1 MVKCATFPSN
11 SIYTCECSSTS
22 SYTLTIPTEN
32 MTEFEKGS
40 VWRCTYIGDGRF
52 QSLSATLH
60 IAAYQYNLTGSAE
73 YAVLGRAFTWTCG
86 MFIPTDQTINENMT
100 ESEQGSVWMCQYFGD
115 GNIRSPDVTLTIA
128 SHQYNLTGSSEYAV
142 LHEVF
147 MWTCVIFIPPGRTMS
162 AVAFYRNSV
171 LCAVVGNLN
180 NKCVTDISN
189 NRYMYGCSSAISY
202 TLTIPAEN
210 MTKYEQGS
218 VWKCVYFGDSRFK
231 SLDVTLITAV
241 DVHNVSLVPSDNP
254 LTLREGTQTEVRCVV
269 NSNAVPAP
277 TITWYLGSKEITG
290 TTSNNTSSIIITGNR
305 QDNKRTLKC
314 SATNNNK
321 PPKNVDTTLNV
332 EYPPSVIHLTQKDI
346 IEAQNLF
353 IICGANPGNPNLT
366 IFVWTKVDS
375 GFRQNG
381 STLQLPNIQRTSS
394 GTYRC
399 TAENTYRN
407 GAKGTNSQTMVVN
420 VLYKPV
426 IQEKTS
432 TIVNETERAELIREV
447 DSNPL
452 SDISW
457 YDGAELLKTQTSV
470 KIANLT
476 IENALC
482 TDTKNFTLSVSNT
495 VQRNVTS
502 LVELIVNCKPKAH
515 DDEITV
521 AITSYTRRISMST
534 TVIAY
539 PEPRYNL
546 EYKNGTANN
555 MMTVN
560 LYKNAI
566 NNFTIYCEQQLVEE
580 MDSVTYTLKL
590 SNVLGASTVFI
601 NIRKQ
606 VKPSSPIITEAICEE
621 TSARIK
627 WESSFDGGAVQSFFV
642 AAFGDTYKSSR
653 SDIITDKGE
662 NQTHQAVVPFLQPS
676 VLYTFYVFA
685 KNSIG
690 DTISEKVNCTTLK
703 ETQKTIN
710 TRNQTLKVAGSVTGV
725 LVVLT
730 LVIVLSCLMHRH
742 FTLICNI
749 GFERRNKQEKTADLV
764 EEKSHYTVMSE
775 HGEENRRN
783 PYDVL
788 TPTESTNL
796 YEAIQMKENQKTD
809 ADTYESLNKPEKI
822 AFCDNSIKDSN
833 KSGILKKTDAT
844 PFSNT
849 EEYTNTSFES

>member
-1 MVKCATFPSN
+1 MKEKRYILFTSCLSLLCAT
-11 SIYTCECSSTS
+11 T
-22 SYTLTIPTEN
+22 
-32 MTEFEKGS
+32 KG
-40 VWRCTYIGDGRF
+40 
-52 QSLSATLH
+52 Q
-60 IAAYQYNLTGSAE
+60 
-73 YAVLGRAFTWTCG
+73 
-86 MFIPTDQTINENMT
+86 
-100 ESEQGSVWMCQYFGD
+100 
-115 GNIRSPDVTLTIA
+115 
-128 SHQYNLTGSSEYAV
+128 QYNLTGSSEYAV
-142 LHEVF
+142 LGRNF
-147 MWTCVIFIPPGRTMS
+147 TWTCKMFIPTGQTING
-162 AVAFYRNSV
+162 VTFYRNNIFCGSV
-171 LCAVVGNLN
+171 GL
-180 NKCVTDISN
+180 VTDLECKILSPN
-189 NRYMYGCSSAISY
+189 PRYKYGCLSEFSY

-210 MTKYEQGS
+210 MTEYEQGS
-218 VWKCVYFGDSRFK
+218 VWRCIYFGSSIFRSPDVTLAIADYQYNLTGSSEYASLGEAFTWTCEMFIPPGQTISAVRFYRNDVSCAIVGHKNETCLADISTTRYTYGCSSGFSYTLTIPAENMTEFEKGSLWRCEYFGVGRFK
-231 SLDVTLITAV
+231 SLDVTLHIAV
-241 DVHNVSLVPSDNP
+241 DVHNVSLIPTANP
-254 LTLREGTQTEVRCVV
+254 LTLVEGTQIEVQCVV
-269 NSNAVPAP
+269 NSNALPAP

-321 PPKNVDTTLNV
+321 PPKTVDTTLNV
-332 EYPPSVIHLTQKDI
+332 EYPPSVIHLAQKDI

-353 IICGANPGNPNLT
+353 IICGANLGNPNLT
-366 IFVWTKVDS
+366 IFAWTKVDS
-375 GFRQNG
+375 GFKQNG

-399 TAENTYRN
+399 TAENTYSN
-407 GAKGTNSQTMVVN
+407 GAKGVNSQTMVVN
-420 VLYKPV
+420 VLYKPM
-426 IQEKTS
+426 IEEKIS
-432 TIVNETERAELIREV
+432 TIVNESESVELIREI

-457 YDGAELLKTQTSV
+457 YDGAEHLKTETSV
-470 KIANLT
+470 AIANLT
-476 IENALC
+476 IKNASC
-482 TDTKNFTLSVSNT
+482 TDSKNFTLSVSNA
-495 VQRNVTS
+495 VEKNVTS
-502 LVELIVNCKPKAH
+502 SVELIVNCKPKAD

-521 AITSYTRRISMST
+521 PITSDTRRISLST
-534 TVIAY
+534 TVMAY

-546 EYKNGTANN
+546 EYKNGTSNN
-555 MMTVN
+555 MMTVY

-566 NNFTIYCEQQLVEE
+566 NNFTIYCEQQFVQE
-580 MDSVTYTLKL
+580 MDSVTYTLKFN
-590 SNVLGASTVFI
+590 NVLGSSTVFI
-601 NIRKQ
+601 KIVKQ

-642 AAFGDTYKSSR
+642 AALGDTYKSSR
-653 SDIITDKGE
+653 SDIIKDKGE

-685 KNSIG
+685 KNNIG

-703 ETQKTIN
+703 ETQKTSN

-730 LVIVLSCLMHRH
+730 LVIVLSCSMHRH

-809 ADTYESLNKPEKI
+809 AYFKED
-822 AFCDNSIKDSN
+822 
-833 KSGILKKTDAT
+833 
-844 PFSNT
+844 
-849 EEYTNTSFES
+849 

>member
-1 MVKCATFPSN
+1 MFSMQSHLASM
-11 SIYTCECSSTS
+11 
-22 SYTLTIPTEN
+22 L
-32 MTEFEKGS
+32 EKGS
-40 VWRCTYIGDGRF
+40 ILF
-52 QSLSATLH
+52 SLCLSLLGTETEGQ
-60 IAAYQYNLTGSAE
+60 QYNLTGLSE
-73 YAVLGRAFTWTCG
+73 YAVLGKAFTWTCE
-86 MFIPTDQTINENMT
+86 MFIPTDQSINENMT
-100 ESEQGSVWMCQYFGD
+100 EYEQGSVWRCEYYAIGTF
-115 GNIRSPDVTLTIA
+115 RSPDVTLTIA
-128 SHQYNLTGSSEYAV
+128 
-142 LHEVF
+142 
-147 MWTCVIFIPPGRTMS
+147 I
-162 AVAFYRNSV
+162 
-171 LCAVVGNLN
+171 
-180 NKCVTDISN
+180 
-189 NRYMYGCSSAISY
+189 
-202 TLTIPAEN
+202 
-210 MTKYEQGS
+210 
-218 VWKCVYFGDSRFK
+218 
-231 SLDVTLITAV
+231 
-241 DVHNVSLVPSDNP
+241 DVHNVSLIPSANP
-254 LTLREGTQTEVRCVV
+254 LTLVEGTQIEVQCVV
-269 NSNAVPAP
+269 NSNVVPAP
-277 TITWYLGSKEITG
+277 TITWYLGSKDITG
-290 TTSNNTSSIIITGNR
+290 TTSNNTSSIIITGDR
-305 QDNKRTLKC
+305 QDNRRTLKC

-321 PPKNVDTTLNV
+321 PPKTVVTTLNV

-399 TAENTYRN
+399 TAENTYSN

-432 TIVNETERAELIREV
+432 TIVNETERVELIREV

-515 DDEITV
+515 DDDITF
-521 AITSYTRRISMST
+521 AITSNTRRISMST

-590 SNVLGASTVFI
+590 SNILGASTVFI
-601 NIRKQ
+601 SIRKQ
-606 VKPSSPIITEAICEE
+606 VKPRRPIITEAVCEE
-621 TSARIK
+621 TSASVEWK
-627 WESSFDGGAVQSFFV
+627 SSFDGGAVQSFFV
-642 AAFGDTYKSSR
+642 AAFGDAYKSSR

-690 DTISEKVNCTTLK
+690 VTLSEELNCTTLK
-703 ETQKTIN
+703 ETQKTSN
-710 TRNQTLKVAGSVTGV
+710 TSKETMEIAGSVVGV
-725 LVVLT
+725 LVVVT
-730 LVIVLSCLMHRH
+730 LVIVLSCLTHRH

-749 GFERRNKQEKTADLV
+749 GFQRRNKQVKTADLI

-775 HGEENRRN
+775 QGENGKN

-788 TPTESTNL
+788 TPNDSSNQ
-796 YEAIQMKENQKTD
+796 YEAIQMKERHKTD
-809 ADTYESLNKPEKI
+809 ANTYECLNKPENI
-822 AFCDNSIKDSN
+822 PTSDNSIQDSN
-833 KSGILKKTDAT
+833 KPGVLKKSDDA
-844 PFSNT
+844 PFSTT
-849 EEYTNTSFES
+849 EEYINTSFEN